1 MFSLTESDG
10 DELQLIEEVEKETKK
25 QRAEL
30 DTFVMQQHF

>member
-25 QRAEL
+25 QRAGL